1 MSASLEEQKK
11 AILPFMQR
19 AQEMQKTDP
28 KVAYYC
34 RLYAVEQA
42 CRFEKRAA
50 DVTELVTV
58 ALDQME
64 KDKPHLDLDEENDRY
79 ICEALALKIFSNAD
93 KVDRAGK
100 ATLTTA
106 KTFYASTYF
115 FEILNHFGPLEEDLL
130 EKQRY
135 ALWRAAGI
143 RKAVLEG
150 GSTAPPGSDL
160 ADKDTEGPDN
170 AMLTHACADTI
181 DTEASSMP
189 FALHESLV
197 ASHRIPASQRFVAGS
212 KVLYLGDGEG
222 MQPEL
227 GTVGQAT
234 LGDCG
239 QWRYRVAL
247 RDRLL
252 DVRDDRLV
260 PQGVEDYGKWSQG
273 GETTAATPLLV
284 NEVSRSDA
292 TLQSCISCSVGH
304 EAHALPL
311 CVRPRLCLVQQPN
324 REEKTVNSSL
334 PSYANVDTEGKP
346 TYSMHEM
353 TGFKPSIQAV
363 LDAQK
368 NAKYAISSLNFDDI
382 PAAVKFLKAALNK
395 LTSDDRS

>member
-1 MSASLEEQKK
+1 
-11 AILPFMQR
+11 
-19 AQEMQKTDP
+19 MQKTDP

-64 KDKPHLDLDEENDRY
+64 KDKPHLHLDEENDRY

-197 ASHRIPASQRFVAGS
+197 ASHRIPASQRFAAGS
-212 KVLYLGDGEG
+212 KVLYLGDGKG

-239 QWRYRVAL
+239 QWWYRVAL

-260 PQGVEDYGKWSQG
+260 PQGVGDSGKWSQG
-273 GETTAATPLLV
+273 GKTTAATPLLV
-284 NEVSRSDA
+284 NEVSR
-292 TLQSCISCSVGH
+292 
-304 EAHALPL
+304 P
-311 CVRPRLCLVQQPN
+311 PLCLVQQPN

-334 PSYANVDTEGKP
+334 PSFANVDTEGKP

-353 TGFKPSIQAV
+353 TGFKPSTQAV

-382 PAAVKFLKAALNK
+382 PAAVKFLKVALNK